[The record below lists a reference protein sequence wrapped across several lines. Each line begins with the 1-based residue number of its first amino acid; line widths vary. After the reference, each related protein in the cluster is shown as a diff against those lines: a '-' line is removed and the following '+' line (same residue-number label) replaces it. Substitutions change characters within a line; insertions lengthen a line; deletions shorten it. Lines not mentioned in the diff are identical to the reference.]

1 MDRNRW
7 LSGVV
12 AALVLGAGA
21 AGTAPSAFGARPAE
35 PERAE
40 GRYPYLSPREEAN
53 PLVARW
59 IRLARAMPD
68 WKDKAKAAHY
78 RFPAGKEGR
87 RCDQKDCHP
96 GFRDTYVERLLGL
109 AEGAERQR
117 ARERRQGLDRCGDC
131 HTYRDIRQRTAACRL
146 HFDQP
151 DRVACTGCHLE
162 GDKVL
167 VARGEARTIV
177 PRRVSPLRAWPSHE
191 LTQEEKAM
199 PCDRACHAPDNPY
212 GVKRICADCHGKGKL
227 EVARY
232 TAPGVLVHATDQASL
247 WPRLTNGFF
256 IGLTTVVSLVL
267 VVYVFLDALRSR
279 GTGRPPPGGQG

>member
-1 MDRNRW
+1 MVRNRW
-7 LSGVV
+7 LPRLV
-12 AALVLGAGA
+12 AALVLGTGVAGVVP
-21 AGTAPSAFGARPAE
+21 AGFGAPPAE

-40 GRYPYLSPREEAN
+40 GRYPYLSPREGTN

-59 IRLARAMPD
+59 IGLARAMPD

-109 AEGAERQR
+109 GEGPERQS

-151 DRVACTGCHLE
+151 ERVGCTGCHLE

-167 VARGEARTIV
+167 VAQGEAKTIV

-191 LTQEEKAM
+191 LTREEKAM

-212 GVKRICADCHGKGKL
+212 GVERVCAECHGKGKL

-232 TAPGVLVHATDQASL
+232 TAPGVLVHATDPASF
-247 WPRLTNGFF
+247 WPRLTNAFF
-256 IGLTTVVSLVL
+256 VGLTVVVSGVL
-267 VVYVFLDALRSR
+267 VVYVFLDAVRSR
-279 GTGRPPPGGQG
+279 KPPRGGSGG